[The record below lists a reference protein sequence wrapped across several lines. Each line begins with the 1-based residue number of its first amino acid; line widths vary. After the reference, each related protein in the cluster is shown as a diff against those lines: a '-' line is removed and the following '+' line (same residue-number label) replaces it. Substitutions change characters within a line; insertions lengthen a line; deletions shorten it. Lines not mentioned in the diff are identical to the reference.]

1 MNALIGSIS
10 VLEQFNLQLNN
21 KCAGKFECNKVSESN
36 QSMPVNAGEYTRIH
50 CVYMY
55 VHIKNK

>member
-1 MNALIGSIS
+1 MNALIGSII

-36 QSMPVNAGEYTRIH
+36 QSMPVNAGEYTHIH
-50 CVYMY
+50 CLYICVY
-55 VHIKNK
+55 I